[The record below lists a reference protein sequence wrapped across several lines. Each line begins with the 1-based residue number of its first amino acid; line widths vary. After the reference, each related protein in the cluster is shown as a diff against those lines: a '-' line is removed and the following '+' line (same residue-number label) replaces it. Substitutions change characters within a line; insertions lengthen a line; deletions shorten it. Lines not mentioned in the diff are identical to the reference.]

1 MNPILEQMLKSHE
14 IYSSQSRIN
23 SIKEVVQEVVLYGLS
38 RAGFFKSCAFYGG
51 TALRIF
57 HGLDRFSE
65 DLDFSLKTSDTSFDF
80 NSYFTQL
87 EKELKTFG
95 LKFSV
100 ETKVK
105 ANDSVVK
112 SAFVKGNTLEHLVLF
127 NMNDVSEG
135 IIGPKDLIK
144 IKFEVDTNPP
154 ENASFEVKYQLLP
167 VPYEIT
173 LYDLPSLF
181 AGKVHA
187 VLARSWKNRV
197 KGRDLYDFI
206 FYISRGVPL
215 NVKHLEARL
224 KQTKHLDFDKTLT
237 LDETRLLLV
246 ERFKQI
252 DYAQAKL
259 DVIPFIKNRGGLD
272 VWSASF
278 FCEITK
284 NLK

>member
-187 VLARSWKNRV
+187 VLARSWENRV

>member
-14 IYSSQSRIN
+14 IYSSQSRTN

-105 ANDSVVK
+105 AKDSVVK
-112 SAFVKGNTLEHLVLF
+112 SAFVRGNTLEHLVLF
-127 NMNDVSEG
+127 TMNDVSEG

-237 LDETRLLLV
+237 LDETRLLLI

>member
-1 MNPILEQMLKSHE
+1 MNPILEQMLRSHE
-14 IYSSQSRIN
+14 IYSTQSRIN

-38 RAGFFKSCAFYGG
+38 RAGFFKSSAFYGG

-65 DLDFSLKTSDTSFDF
+65 DLDFSLKIPDVNFDF
-80 NSYFTQL
+80 SSYFSQL
-87 EKELKTFG
+87 ENELKTFG
-95 LKFSV
+95 LNFRV
-100 ETKVK
+100 ETKCKV
-105 ANDSVVK
+105 NDSDIK
-112 SAFVKGNTLEHLVLF
+112 SAFVKGNTLEHLLLF
-127 NMNDVSEG
+127 NMDSGSGG

-154 ENASFEVKYQLLP
+154 ENANFEIRYQLLP
-167 VPYEIT
+167 IPYEIT
-173 LYDLPSLF
+173 LYDMSSLF

-187 VLARSWKNRV
+187 VLARSWASRV
-197 KGRDLYDFI
+197 KGRDLYDFV
-206 FYISRGVPL
+206 FYISRGVAL

-224 KQTKHLDFDKTLT
+224 KQTKHLDLNKILT
-237 LDETRLLLV
+237 LDDAKMMLCEK
-246 ERFKQI
+246 FNQI

-259 DVIPFIKNRGGLD
+259 DVLPFIKNGDGLD
-272 VWSASF
+272 VWSSAF

>member
-95 LKFSV
+95 LKFSM

-237 LDETRLLLV
+237 LDETRLMLV